1 MSLKHN
7 SWSSNSSSSGVSVKI
22 SSSFL
27 FWARVFCEGP
37 VLCVM
42 EGTEPN
48 KDEWI
53 RSRHQCISGYVLF
66 VSVEVVIADGRYD
79 MRFRVVYMVLDQV
92 EVSYTQRP
100 HIDQQHSRSG
110 EMHRCNQYRCCEK
123 V

>member
-7 SWSSNSSSSGVSVKI
+7 NWSSNLSSSGVYVKI

-42 EGTEPN
+42 EGTEPSMG
-48 KDEWI
+48 EWI
-53 RSRHQCISGYVLF
+53 QSRRQCTDGYVLF

-79 MRFRVVYMVLDQV
+79 MRVCVVYMVSDQV
-92 EVSYTQRP
+92 EVDYTLLP
-100 HIDQQHSRSG
+100 CIDLRRCKSG

>member
-7 SWSSNSSSSGVSVKI
+7 NWSSNSSSSGVSVKI

-42 EGTEPN
+42 EGTEP
-48 KDEWI
+48 DRGEWI
-53 RSRHQCISGYVLF
+53 RSRCQCTDSYVLF

-79 MRFRVVYMVLDQV
+79 MRFRIECRVLDQV
-92 EVSYTQRP
+92 EVCYTL
-100 HIDQQHSRSG
+100 
-110 EMHRCNQYRCCEK
+110 
-123 V
+123 

>member
-1 MSLKHN
+1 MSSKHN
-7 SWSSNSSSSGVSVKI
+7 NSNSSSSGVSDKI

-48 KDEWI
+48 MDEWI
-53 RSRHQCISGYVLF
+53 RSRRQCTDSYVLF

-79 MRFRVVYMVLDQV
+79 MRFRVEYMVLDQV
-92 EVSYTQRP
+92 EVCYTL
-100 HIDQQHSRSG
+100 
-110 EMHRCNQYRCCEK
+110 
-123 V
+123 